1 MSGREEAIK
10 YIEESI
16 RDLKQFCKIHQQDDW
31 KKMKEEKYE
40 ALVALYA
47 TLDLLKEQ
55 KENEHNEEKEE
66 E

>member
-16 RDLKQFCKIHQQDDW
+16 RDLKQFCKTHQQEDW
-31 KKMKEEKYE
+31 KKMKEKYE

-55 KENEHNEEKEE
+55 KTKEDE
-66 E
+66 MG